1 MTEQNTTAAASRQPR
16 VYPPKPE
23 AVYLLGTCLVDSFY
37 PEAGMDAIALLQ
49 HAGIE
54 VIFPQNQ
61 SCCGQPA
68 YNSGYDEQARA
79 VARTQLQAFAADI
92 PVVVMM
98 GSCAGMVHKEYPKL
112 FAGQPEEAAAIALA
126 ARSYEFSEFMVN
138 VLQLEQQL
146 AQAEDQSPLT
156 VALHTS
162 CSARRGM
169 GVAAEHKALVE
180 NLPGVQVVEPERAAE
195 CCGFGGTFA
204 VKQGDIS
211 AAMAADKASA
221 IAATGC
227 QRLVSGDCGCL
238 MNIGG
243 TLNKLQGEKQGPA
256 IPVQHLASLLY
267 TRLNGGDGS
276 QISQKRS
283 QQYNKKSGDKA

>member
-1 MTEQNTTAAASRQPR
+1 
-16 VYPPKPE
+16 
-23 AVYLLGTCLVDSFY
+23 
-37 PEAGMDAIALLQ
+37 
-49 HAGIE
+49 
-54 VIFPQNQ
+54 
-61 SCCGQPA
+61 
-68 YNSGYDEQARA
+68 
-79 VARTQLQAFAADI
+79 
-92 PVVVMM
+92 
-98 GSCAGMVHKEYPKL
+98 
-112 FAGQPEEAAAIALA
+112 
-126 ARSYEFSEFMVN
+126 MVN

-180 NLPGVQVVEPERAAE
+180 NLPGVQLVEPERVTE

-211 AAMAADKASA
+211 AAMAADKANA

-238 MNIGG
+238 MNISG
-243 TLNKLQGEKQGPA
+243 TLDRQERAL
-256 IPVQHLASLLY
+256 PVQHLASLLY
-267 TRLNGGDGS
+267 TRLNGGDGLQVS
-276 QISQKRS
+276 QQLGQQRS
-283 QQYNKKSGDKA
+283 QQYSKKSGEEA

>member
-1 MTEQNTTAAASRQPR
+1 
-16 VYPPKPE
+16 
-23 AVYLLGTCLVDSFY
+23 
-37 PEAGMDAIALLQ
+37 
-49 HAGIE
+49 
-54 VIFPQNQ
+54 
-61 SCCGQPA
+61 
-68 YNSGYDEQARA
+68 
-79 VARTQLQAFAADI
+79 
-92 PVVVMM
+92 VVMM

-180 NLPGVQVVEPERAAE
+180 NLPGVQVVEPERVAE

-243 TLNKLQGEKQGPA
+243 TLDKLQGEKQGPA